1 MSFNL
6 NVNRGFTQSSFSYDS
21 RQIDKLVRDF
31 AEDAHK
37 QMEDAIFQILKKQ
50 LPKTQRYIVSELPP
64 SSKDMGHKV
73 ADSLEIELLK
83 SREGEVEFRF
93 GSSPMDEEG
102 VTGSRGGKL
111 ALYLQHGVGP
121 FNYGF
126 TFKTIESTRYWGGGE
141 GFINAKAGKNTVH
154 KGFKKISWLEH
165 AQDGALP
172 EIEAAILENLYEE
185 WGA

>member
-6 NVNRGFTQSSFSYDS
+6 NMNRGFTQSSISYDT
-21 RQIDKLVRDF
+21 RQIDKLVNDF

-50 LPKTQRYIVSELPP
+50 LQKTQRYIVSELPP

-83 SREGEVEFRF
+83 SRNGEVEFRF

-121 FNYGF
+121 FQYGF
-126 TFKTIESTRYWGGGE
+126 TFKKIENTRYWGGGE
-141 GFINAKAGKNTVH
+141 GFINAKSGKNMIH

-172 EIEAAILENLYEE
+172 EIEAAILENLYKE
-185 WGA
+185 WGQ

>member
-6 NVNRGFTQSSFSYDS
+6 NVNSGFVKSSFSYDT
-21 RQIDKLVRDF
+21 RQIDKLVKDF

-37 QMEDAIFQILKKQ
+37 QMEDAIWAILKKQ
-50 LPKTQRYIVSELPP
+50 LPKTQRYIVSSLPP
-64 SSKDMGHKV
+64 SSKDMAHKV
-73 ADSLEIELLK
+73 ADSLEIEQLK

-93 GSSPMDEEG
+93 GSNPMDDGG

-172 EIEAAILENLYEE
+172 EIEAAILENLYGE
-185 WGA
+185 WGQ

>member
-6 NVNRGFTQSSFSYDS
+6 NVNSGFVKSSISYDT
-21 RQIDKLVRDF
+21 RQIDKLVNDF

-37 QMEDAIFQILKKQ
+37 QMEDAIWAILKKQ
-50 LPKTQRYIVSELPP
+50 LPKTQRYIVSSLPP
-64 SSKDMGHKV
+64 SSKDMAHKV
-73 ADSLEIELLK
+73 ADSLEIEQLK

-93 GSSPMDEEG
+93 GSKPMGDGG

-111 ALYLQHGVGP
+111 ALYLQHGVDS
-121 FNYGF
+121 FQYGF
-126 TFKTIESTRYWGGGE
+126 TFKKIENTRFWGGGE
-141 GFINAKAGKNTVH
+141 GFINAKSGKNMIH

-172 EIEAAILENLYEE
+172 EIEAAILENLYKE
-185 WGA
+185 WGQ